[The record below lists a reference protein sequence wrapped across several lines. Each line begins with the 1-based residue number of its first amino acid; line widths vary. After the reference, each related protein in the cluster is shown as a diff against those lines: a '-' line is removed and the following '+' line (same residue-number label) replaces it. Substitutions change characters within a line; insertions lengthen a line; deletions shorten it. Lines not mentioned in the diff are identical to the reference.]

1 MDTVTARGSGLLTLT
16 NHRAQASETAWM
28 VPGAGIEPAR
38 LSPQDFKSCMSTYF
52 IIRAHNHCAQ
62 HSIVRRGTSINPPRT
77 TMAL

>member
-16 NHRAQASETAWM
+16 NHRAQASETAWV

-52 IIRAHNHCAQ
+52 IIRATITAPDILSFDEGH
-62 HSIVRRGTSINPPRT
+62 R
-77 TMAL
+77 